1 MNQVQATGRL
11 LKRVQYRNH
20 LAMDRALAELGT
32 TLVQWDA
39 LRVISEQPDSPA
51 HALAVAT
58 FQSDQSFGTLG
69 RRLESQ
75 GLIRRTPGKGRA
87 VAHRLTPAGKKMLA
101 AGTKVAREVSVR
113 AFSALTRAEL
123 DTLHALLLRI
133 TAAHDEL

>member
-1 MNQVQATGRL
+1 MKDAQTTGRL

-20 LAMDRALAELGT
+20 LAMDRALAEIGT

-39 LRVISEQPDSPA
+39 LRVISEQPRSAA

-69 RRLESQ
+69 TRLESQ

-87 VAHRLTPAGKKMLA
+87 VEHHLTPAGVKMLE
-101 AGTKVAREVSVR
+101 AGAEVARRVSGR
-113 AFSALTRAEL
+113 AFAALTKTEIAK
-123 DTLHALLLRI
+123 LHDLLRKI
-133 TAAHDEL
+133 TDANVD

>member
-1 MNQVQATGRL
+1 MKNAQTTGRL

-20 LAMDRALAELGT
+20 LALDRALAEIGT

-39 LRVISEQPDSPA
+39 LRVISEQPRSAA

-69 RRLESQ
+69 TRLENQ

-87 VAHRLTPAGKKMLA
+87 VEHHLTAAGAKMLA
-101 AGTKVAREVSVR
+101 AATEVAREVSER
-113 AFSALTRAEL
+113 AFSALTKAEL
-123 DTLHALLLRI
+123 AKLHDLLQRI
-133 TAAHDEL
+133 SETDLEA